1 MITGVKNYFY
11 FTKNERN
18 GVILLIVI
26 CAILLILT
34 SMNTSALRLVKSEQ
48 DTKTDKSFNSYAS
61 QLKSNT
67 KKYKSYEN
75 KFYQNQYNPDQKIDV
90 NTASFKQLT
99 SLGLHPKIAHTIIN
113 YRDKGGHFKNAEAFS
128 KIYGISDADLKLLTD
143 ASVFSE
149 ENSKSTTLS
158 PVEFDP
164 NTATQET
171 LVRMGLPKH
180 IVQTM
185 INFREKGGKFYA
197 KEDLSKIYGMKEEWM
212 KTLMPFVQLD
222 ETTKTGYPKTDR
234 LRSMES
240 PNKPAKALININT
253 ATELELTSIKGIGPA
268 YAARIVKYRNLLGG
282 FYSIEQVAETR
293 NLPDSTAQM
302 LKNFVIVDKSFQA
315 IKINQVDRLTLLKH
329 PYINGPQAVIL
340 INYRLQHGN
349 FHQIADIEKT
359 KAFSQTEL
367 NKLSGYLDFSE

>member
-1 MITGVKNYFY
+1 MIAGVKNYFY

-18 GVILLIVI
+18 GIIVLIVI

-34 SMNTSALRLVKSEQ
+34 SINTSALRLVKSEQ
-48 DTKTDKSFNSYAS
+48 DAKADKTFNTYAS
-61 QLKSNT
+61 QLKSDT

-75 KFYQNQYNPDQKIDV
+75 KFEQNEYVPNQKIDV

-99 SLGLHPKIAHTIIN
+99 SIGIHPKIAHTIIN

-128 KIYGISDADLKLLTD
+128 KIYGISNADLKLLTD

-149 ENSKSTTLS
+149 ENIKSNMLS

-164 NTATQET
+164 NNVSQET
-171 LVRMGLPKH
+171 LMKIGLPKYM
-180 IVQTM
+180 VQTIM
-185 INFREKGGKFYA
+185 NFREKGGKFYA

-212 KTLMPFVQLD
+212 NTLMPFVHID

-240 PNKPAKALININT
+240 PNKPMKALININT
-253 ATELELTSIKGIGPA
+253 ATEQELMSIKGIGPA

-315 IKINQVDRLTLLKH
+315 IKINQVDRLALLKH

-349 FHQIADIEKT
+349 FHQVSDIEKT
-359 KAFSQTEL
+359 KAFSQSEL
-367 NKLSGYLDFSE
+367 SKLSGYLDFSE